1 MKFGNPGLAW
11 RMTPVYAPF
20 LALLP
25 NIKEKAMYFVS
36 NAGNLLCRFVVA
48 SALLFGHVALAAGGA
63 LSVGDTAS
71 GLKEALT
78 RGADLAVSQLGKPNG
93 FLGDARVKIPLPESA
108 QAVEKAMRAFG
119 MKKQADELIET
130 MNHAA
135 EAAVVEAKPILVD
148 AVKKMSFDD
157 ARGILTGGD
166 DAATQYFKRTTSEAI
181 GAKFLPIV
189 QKATAKVALADKYNK
204 YASKAAKFG
213 LMDKKDADLDS
224 YVTQK
229 ALDGLFLMIAE
240 QEKAIRKDPIGTGS
254 NLLKKVFGSLSQ

>member
-1 MKFGNPGLAW
+1 MRSDSSVFKAF
-11 RMTPVYAPF
+11 
-20 LALLP
+20 
-25 NIKEKAMYFVS
+25 NILWIV
-36 NAGNLLCRFVVA
+36 C
-48 SALLFGHVALAAGGA
+48 ALLFGAPASAIGIA
-63 LSVGDTAS
+63 DLSNKDTAS

-78 RGADLAVSQLGKPNG
+78 KGAEVAVGQLGKPNG

-108 QAVEKAMRAFG
+108 QAVEKMMRTFG

-135 EAAVVEAKPILVD
+135 EMAVVEAKPILTN
-148 AVKKMSFDD
+148 AVKSMSFDD

-166 DAATQYFKRTTSEAI
+166 DSATQYFKRTTSEVI

-189 QKATAKVALADKYNK
+189 KKSTAKVDLAEKYNK
-204 YASKAAKFG
+204 YAGKAAQFG
-213 LMDKKDADLDS
+213 LLDKKDADLDS

-229 ALDGLFLMIAE
+229 AMDGLFLMIAE

-254 NLLKKVFGSLSQ
+254 NLLKKVFGALGK